1 MNTCLSV
8 LFKLH
13 FDNLFVYF
21 EKKKRERTVQV
32 EVLCVYIGGCSNTL
46 AITNVFVKYLSVYL
60 FQLEHSIICLV
71 CLFEF

>member
-1 MNTCLSV
+1 L
-8 LFKLH
+8 KKK
-13 FDNLFVYF
+13 
-21 EKKKRERTVQV
+21 EKKTVQV